1 MKKKPT
7 TRKTG
12 LEKIKEVTEYM
23 LNMDVKAFKYKDI
36 EVTFHEKAF
45 KAMPIVVPKRPV
57 KSLNEQDKDE
67 LGYTKEESDLM
78 FHSAS

>member
-7 TRKTG
+7 RKTD

-45 KAMPIVVPKRPV
+45 KSITAPAPKRPV

-67 LGYTKEESDLM
+67 LGYTKEQSDLM